1 MLVYELED
9 EHQRAFIAFPLFP
22 HMSQGCKQGAFSRS
36 LTIREKP
43 VPGKIR
49 MHQTVGRA
57 GDQSQKSILGLELAR
72 LTPYQRTSSA
82 TGAAQR
88 MDPGPVFNP
97 GP

>member
-9 EHQRAFIAFPLFP
+9 GYQRAFIVLPPFP

-36 LTIREKP
+36 LTIRERP

-57 GDQSQKSILGLELAR
+57 GDQSQKSILELELAR
-72 LTPYQRTSSA
+72 LTPHQRASSA
-82 TGAAQR
+82 PGAAQR